1 MYNTF
6 LLNPWLEVSFF
17 FTFTKESTLNS
28 KVGMSLIPGVTDKVV
43 NKIIK
48 FLSFGKDSLKRP
60 FCKSILQFLVI
71 CALSFILRY
80 SMTNYTPLKYNNL
93 LKEH

>member
-48 FLSFGKDSLKRP
+48 FLSFGKDSFKRP

-71 CALSFILRY
+71 CALSFILR
-80 SMTNYTPLKYNNL
+80 
-93 LKEH
+93 